1 MTALKL
7 CPREA
12 ILAFRSAASS
22 QRLAAEVA
30 LHVQNAALY
39 PLALVACSLARS
51 ADAITSRIRVNSV
64 W

>member
-7 CPREA
+7 CPRHLKTRQFLDKRA
-12 ILAFRSAASS
+12 R
-22 QRLAAEVA
+22 
-30 LHVQNAALY
+30 NAALY